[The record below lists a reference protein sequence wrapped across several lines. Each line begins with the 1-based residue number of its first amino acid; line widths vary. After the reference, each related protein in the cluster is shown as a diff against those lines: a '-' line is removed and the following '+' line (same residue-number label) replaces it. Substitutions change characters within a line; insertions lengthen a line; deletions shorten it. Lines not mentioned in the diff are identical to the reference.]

1 MRQLKITK
9 SITNRE
15 SASLDKYLQE
25 IGREDLI
32 TVEEEVELAQ
42 RIRKG
47 DRVALEKLTRANL
60 RFVVS
65 VAKQYQN
72 QGLSLPDL
80 INEGNLGLIKAA
92 EKFDETRG
100 FKFISY
106 AVWWIRQS
114 ILQALAEQ
122 SRIVRLPL
130 NQVGSLNK
138 ISKAFSKFE
147 QENER
152 RPSPEELADELEIP
166 VDKISDTLKVSGR
179 HISDIVMFSE
189 ASNKEGALFV
199 PRMLDALRER
209 GKIYYGQ
216 GSSLDVALLSKY
228 PILEQTENIPH
239 KDRVL
244 RTRLDVNGKQ
254 VVAYTGHLDYTHYA
268 CYLPRGYSGV
278 TWKKLEAPVTD
289 KAEIEKANNESLRDE
304 SIRLVIEDATKS
316 DADFVILGGDFN
328 EPSHLDW
335 TEETKGLWDH
345 NGAVVDWS
353 CSKLLYEAGFRDAYR
368 VKYPNPITHPGFTF
382 PSDNPAMPV
391 ERLTWAPEADERDRI
406 DFIYYIPATGWE
418 VEDAVI
424 VGPKSSII
432 RSQRVEEDSQ
442 DTFSTPAD
450 IWPTDHKGV
459 LIKFKF

>member
-1 MRQLKITK
+1 M
-9 SITNRE
+9 
-15 SASLDKYLQE
+15 
-25 IGREDLI
+25 
-32 TVEEEVELAQ
+32 
-42 RIRKG
+42 
-47 DRVALEKLTRANL
+47 
-60 RFVVS
+60 
-65 VAKQYQN
+65 
-72 QGLSLPDL
+72 
-80 INEGNLGLIKAA
+80 
-92 EKFDETRG
+92 
-100 FKFISY
+100 
-106 AVWWIRQS
+106 
-114 ILQALAEQ
+114 
-122 SRIVRLPL
+122 
-130 NQVGSLNK
+130 
-138 ISKAFSKFE
+138 
-147 QENER
+147 
-152 RPSPEELADELEIP
+152 
-166 VDKISDTLKVSGR
+166 
-179 HISDIVMFSE
+179 
-189 ASNKEGALFV
+189 
-199 PRMLDALRER
+199 
-209 GKIYYGQ
+209 
-216 GSSLDVALLSKY
+216 
-228 PILEQTENIPH
+228 
-239 KDRVL
+239 
-244 RTRLDVNGKQ
+244 
-254 VVAYTGHLDYTHYA
+254 DYTHYA

-345 NGAVVDWS
+345 NGAVVDWV

-459 LIKFKF
+459 LIKFSF